1 MTTSLLPSRT
11 NSPHGVRLGSQEPRL
26 RSVPAYVSDKVGRE
40 AVDFMAQ
47 IGRPLDPWQ
56 AQIVTDT
63 FARREDG
70 RWAAR
75 EIVAL
80 VPRQNGKGAITEAQE
95 LFALFVLKERMI
107 LHSAH
112 LFPTAMQAFQRLRD
126 IIEGS
131 AWLSKRVQAM
141 PRSKGGEGIILTKA
155 AGGGSLLFVARTEGG
170 ARGFTGSRL
179 IFDEAY
185 ALTAAQYAAQ
195 TPTLATI
202 PNHQITYTSTPPD
215 EDLGPMP
222 EDAMLPSVRSR
233 GKGGDPRVAYYEW
246 SMEPG
251 ADEANPDTWYAC
263 NPAAG
268 IRIEEEFFAAQLA
281 AFTAAGKVGK
291 FQTEHLGVWPPDA
304 NEQWQVIPERLWTD
318 AGDADH
324 KAEGGRALGISMAP
338 DRSRTF
344 VASYG
349 KRADGLHVMQLVEQ
363 FPGSSGVVE
372 FVRAAKADPNRP
384 ICAVVIGASD
394 PARSL
399 LPDFA
404 EAGIDVLT
412 PGTAD
417 VAAECGSVYDR
428 IAGKDVEART
438 LRHRKQ
444 GPLTAAMAA
453 TAKRTTGRAWIWNP
467 NNEAAPL
474 FAVTAAS
481 YGFRVSPPS
490 TYDPMNNIW

>member
-1 MTTSLLPSRT
+1 MTSSLLLSRTSL
-11 NSPHGVRLGSQEPRL
+11 PHGVRLGNQEPRL
-26 RSVPAYVSDKVGRE
+26 RNVPASVSDKVGRE

-56 AQIVTDT
+56 AQIVSDT

-80 VPRQNGKGAITEAQE
+80 VPRQNGKGAVTEAQE

-131 AWLSKRVQAM
+131 SWLSKRVQAM
-141 PRSKGGEGIILTKA
+141 PRSKGGEGIHLTKA
-155 AGGGSLLFVARTEGG
+155 AGGGQLLFVARTEGG

-222 EDAMLPSVRSR
+222 EDAMLPSVRKR

-246 SMEPG
+246 SKDPA
-251 ADEANPDTWYAC
+251 ADEKDPETWAAC
-263 NPAAG
+263 NPAMG
-268 IRIEEEFFAAQLA
+268 IRIEEEFFAAQLS
-281 AFTAAGKVGK
+281 AFTAAGKVAK
-291 FQTEHLGVWPPDA
+291 FSTEHLGVWPPDVD
-304 NEQWQVIPERLWTD
+304 EQWQIVPEQLWTD
-318 AGDADH
+318 AGDAEH

-338 DRSRTF
+338 DRSRTI

-349 KRADGLHVMQLVEQ
+349 KRADGLFVMQLVEV
-363 FPGSSGVVE
+363 FPGSGGVVE
-372 FVRAAKADPNRP
+372 FVKAAQADKTKA
-384 ICAVVIGASD
+384 ICGVAIGASD

-404 EAGIDVLT
+404 AAGIEVLT

-417 VAAECGSVYDR
+417 VAAECGSIYDR
-428 IAGKDVEART
+428 IAGKDVEARN
-438 LRHRKQ
+438 LRHREQ
-444 GPLTAAMAA
+444 GPLTAAMAG
-453 TAKRTTGRAWIWNP
+453 TSKRTTGRAWIWNP
-467 NNEAAPL
+467 DNEGAPL
-474 FAVTAAS
+474 FACTAAS
-481 YGFRVSPPS
+481 YAFRVSPPS
-490 TYDPMNNIW
+490 DYDPLNNIW